1 MYTPDR
7 RQFVKHLVLSG
18 VIGSTAIML
27 SGCIT
32 SDILPS
38 EKPKASKSKPKSK
51 IIAGSAS
58 LITTATHISRG
69 AALTSAY
76 RAKHNL
82 GPVSPS
88 AALRRAAEGHVI
100 KMARTGQVKH
110 KIGLGD
116 SFPKRLFA
124 ANYDARIAGEN
135 IAGGFDTI
143 EQAMV
148 GWQNSPGH
156 KKILLKPRVTEI
168 GIGVAR
174 NLTTGLETYWVMVL
188 ALPDS
193 APR

>member
-1 MYTPDR
+1 
-7 RQFVKHLVLSG
+7 
-18 VIGSTAIML
+18 
-27 SGCIT
+27 
-32 SDILPS
+32 
-38 EKPKASKSKPKSK
+38 
-51 IIAGSAS
+51 
-58 LITTATHISRG
+58 
-69 AALTSAY
+69 
-76 RAKHNL
+76 
-82 GPVSPS
+82 
-88 AALRRAAEGHVI
+88 
-100 KMARTGQVKH
+100 
-110 KIGLGD
+110 
-116 SFPKRLFA
+116 KRLFA